1 MQINL
6 TILETIILKMLTAKR
21 VENGNS
27 DSLPI
32 AKEEQIPE
40 EKERLKWV
48 EDYLATN
55 DS

>member
-1 MQINL
+1 MRSNL
-6 TILETIILKMLTAKR
+6 TKLETIILKMLIAKS
-21 VENGNS
+21 VEDDNT

-32 AKEEQIPE
+32 ANDKEITGE
-40 EKERLKWV
+40 EARLKWV